1 MNITTTIPEMS
12 KIERVEFVDATKQ
25 YGHPDEPT
33 CLRVVFKLIPGPNLQ
48 WSELFEQKLKQINE
62 KKNNSN
68 SEFYS
73 EKNENP
79 SVWKFSQTGDDE
91 ELIEVYCHSAG
102 EIESL
107 HETLKNT
114 VRRTNDE
121 YPKFIAESEADREK
135 ELAEKNEIERL
146 KKTLKSE
153 I

>member
-1 MNITTTIPEMS
+1 MSVATTIPDMS

-33 CLRVVFKLIPGPNLQ
+33 RLQVVFKLIPGPNLQ
-48 WSELFEQKLKQINE
+48 WSELFEQKLKQLNE
-62 KKNNSN
+62 KKNNSD
-68 SEFYS
+68 SEFDS
-73 EKNENP
+73 EENKDA
-79 SVWKFSQTGDDE
+79 SVCKFSQTGDDE
-91 ELIEVYCHSAG
+91 ELVEVYCHSVG

-135 ELAEKNEIERL
+135 ELTEKNEIERL